1 MNTMIRLSLA
11 IFLLGTSVAKADIV
25 EIGGPG
31 CGSCFGGVYTLE
43 SLLIDDSVA
52 GQETW
57 QFPDTV
63 DLSGYTGSTDYIG
76 ALAYKVTNGYISDAV
91 VSAPTSG
98 TWSQISGKNINQCDG
113 SGMGWL
119 CTKWETGTQLV
130 VSTLTK
136 YSWTSNI
143 TMVAGTL
150 IDTWSIQAD
159 FDPATGQLLSEK
171 GTPTKVPEPATLALF
186 GLGLTVMGFARRR
199 KRT

>member
-1 MNTMIRLSLA
+1 
-11 IFLLGTSVAKADIV
+11 
-25 EIGGPG
+25 
-31 CGSCFGGVYTLE
+31 
-43 SLLIDDSVA
+43 
-52 GQETW
+52 
-57 QFPDTV
+57 
-63 DLSGYTGSTDYIG
+63 
-76 ALAYKVTNGYISDAV
+76 
-91 VSAPTSG
+91 
-98 TWSQISGKNINQCDG
+98 
-113 SGMGWL
+113 MGWL